1 MRIRTITLFA
11 LLLVVTLIGCA
22 ATKQARSV
30 DKMGFLKDL
39 YPLMHDGKDLEALL
53 VYRNPKIATIPRGT
67 YKKFMLDPVLV
78 FRGSESKMKGIPQQ
92 DAQLVA
98 DTFYA
103 LIYQELSKD
112 NEMVAQPGPNTLR
125 AQVAITHLEESMP
138 TLDIVSSIPA
148 PMNFLALGS
157 TLKGITTGKPGFVG
171 EAAIEVRVTDAQS
184 GEVLWAAVDRRVGKK
199 KLDAESFDS
208 WADVYESLRYWAEQT
223 RWRLCKE
230 RGQRTDCPQA
240 KA

>member
-1 MRIRTITLFA
+1 MRFFTVTLFS
-11 LLLVVTLIGCA
+11 LLLVVALTGCA
-22 ATKQARSV
+22 STKQARSV
-30 DKMGFLKDL
+30 ETVGFLKDL

-78 FRGSESKMKGIPQQ
+78 FRSTQSKMKGIPQEE
-92 DAQLVA
+92 AQLMA

-112 NEMVAQPGPNTLR
+112 NEMVAQPGPSTLR
-125 AQVAITHLEESMP
+125 AQVGITHLEESMP
-138 TLDIVSSIPA
+138 ALDIVSSVPA

-157 TLKGITTGKPGFVG
+157 TIKGITTGKPGFVG
-171 EAAIEVRVTDAQS
+171 EAAIEVRVTDAQT

-240 KA
+240 RA

>member
-1 MRIRTITLFA
+1 MRFQTVTLFA
-11 LLLVVTLIGCA
+11 LLLVVALTGCA

-30 DKMGFLKDL
+30 EKMGFLKDL
-39 YPLMHDGKDLEALL
+39 YPLMQDGKDLEALL
-53 VYRNPKIATIPRGT
+53 IYRNPKVAAIPKGT
-67 YKKFMLDPVLV
+67 YTKFMLDPVLV
-78 FRGSESKMKGIPQQ
+78 FRGSESKMKGVSQQ
-92 DAQLVA
+92 EGQLMA

-112 NEMVAQPGPNTLR
+112 YEMVSQPGANTLR

-138 TLDIVSSIPA
+138 ALDIVSSVPA

-157 TLKGITTGKPGFVG
+157 TIKAVTTGKPGFVG
-171 EAAIEVRVTDAQS
+171 EAAIEVRLTDAQT
-184 GEVLWAAVDRRVGKK
+184 GDVLGAVVDRRVGKK

-230 RGQRTDCPQA
+230 RGQRTDCPKA